1 MIHMLVKLKIPHPSN
16 EKDGG
21 IAEDTSLWGDFNIFS
36 KGIWVDIT

>member
-21 IAEDTSLWGDFNIFS
+21 IAEDICLRGDFNIFS